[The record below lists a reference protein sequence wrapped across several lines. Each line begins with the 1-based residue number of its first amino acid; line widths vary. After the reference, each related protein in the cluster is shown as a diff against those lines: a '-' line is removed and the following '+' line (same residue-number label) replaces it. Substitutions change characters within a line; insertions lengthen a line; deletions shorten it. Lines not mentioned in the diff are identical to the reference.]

1 MPLHHSKSD
10 KVNSPAMFQRGVK
23 HDGGWTGREALAAL
37 GISIMLI
44 VSAIFVF
51 LVTREKRV
59 ERPVIGSDLEAIN
72 QAGEEVRLSDL
83 RGKVWAVTGFFAIC
97 PNCSRRNSTDLRT
110 LAKRFAGEPDFHLVS
125 ITIDPETDG
134 VKELKGYAEAF
145 GADPAKW
152 WFLTGDHEEIHDYL
166 EDELLF
172 PPVQERTDEAE
183 IASLGLYLHDLG
195 ITVVDRQMRIV
206 GKRDLAWA
214 ANQGNELKNEW
225 ERHLHG
231 IIQAELRRPA
241 P

>member
-1 MPLHHSKSD
+1 MPLHHSKSSE
-10 KVNSPAMFQRGVK
+10 VNAPAMIARGANN
-23 HDGGWTGREALAAL
+23 HGGWTSGGALAAL
-37 GISIMLI
+37 AVSFLII
-44 VSAIFVF
+44 VSAIVVF
-51 LVTREKRV
+51 LFTREKGV
-59 ERPVIGSDLEAIN
+59 DRPVIESDLEAIN

-97 PNCSRRNSTDLRT
+97 PTCSRRNSTDLRT
-110 LAKRFAGEPDFHLVS
+110 LAKRFADDPDFHLVS
-125 ITIDPETDG
+125 ISIDPQTDG

-152 WFLTGDHEEIHDYL
+152 WFLTGDHEEIHNYL

-172 PPVQERTDEAE
+172 PPVQERTNEAE
-183 IASLGLYLHDLG
+183 IASLGRYMHDLG

-214 ANQGNELKNEW
+214 ANQGNELKKEW

-231 IIQAELRRPA
+231 IIEAELRRAA